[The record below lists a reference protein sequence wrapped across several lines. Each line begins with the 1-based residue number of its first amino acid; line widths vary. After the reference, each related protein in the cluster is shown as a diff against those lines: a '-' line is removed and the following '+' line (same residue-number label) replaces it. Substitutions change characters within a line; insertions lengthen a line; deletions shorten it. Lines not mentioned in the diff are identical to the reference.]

1 MSCKIMMSAEF
12 CNYIYNSF
20 SVIVYLW
27 NVILNMDITLLL
39 NKSGGLDAMPEVGQL
54 VLSLSRKFVCFSQIS
69 TRASIAKM
77 DIPVLFKTSLKNLT
91 SFALN

>member
-1 MSCKIMMSAEF
+1 MMSAEF

-39 NKSGGLDAMPEVGQL
+39 NKSGGLDAMPL
-54 VLSLSRKFVCFSQIS
+54 LSLSKEFVCLSQIS
-69 TRASIAKM
+69 TRASIALM
-77 DIPVLFKTSLKNLT
+77 DAPVLFKILLKNLT
-91 SFALN
+91 NFP

>member
-39 NKSGGLDAMPEVGQL
+39 NKSGGLDAMPL
-54 VLSLSRKFVCFSQIS
+54 FLLYDLLRRK
-69 TRASIAKM
+69 
-77 DIPVLFKTSLKNLT
+77 KNKCKKYFLI
-91 SFALN
+91 

>member
-39 NKSGGLDAMPEVGQL
+39 NKSGGLDAMPL
-54 VLSLSRKFVCFSQIS
+54 FLLDNLLKRK
-69 TRASIAKM
+69 
-77 DIPVLFKTSLKNLT
+77 KNECKKYFLI
-91 SFALN
+91 